1 MKIQLSLL
9 VATLAL
15 AGCGGGGGSQA
26 VPAAGGSA
34 NAQAKTSQGTAVLSI
49 PTGSS
54 SAAHVRYPQFVSPNA
69 TSVTLSINAGT
80 AQTFDVS
87 ATSPLC
93 TTVAGARNCTL
104 NFFAPIGADT
114 LTFTI
119 YSGANA
125 TGTVLST
132 GTNSQTVVQ
141 GTPFNVTIAMN
152 ATVGIVTANLNVTGA
167 QTCPNAAAFA
177 GITEGCAGSAALT
190 VTVMDPLMNTVTGT
204 APYATPIQIS
214 TNDPSISA
222 SPVQI
227 TAPGQSSTLT
237 YNGAAF
243 GAGITT
249 SITGTLTIGTQTVT
263 QAVPVQRQYLYVAN
277 SNVVPGNTPA
287 GGGNIAVYTFGSGVG
302 STPVR
307 VISGTNTLLYDP
319 IDVKLDSSGNLYVL
333 DNGRYVGGQSHP
345 SILVFAPGVTGNV
358 FPARQISSLNN
369 GAVVTAPYTCETMI
383 LNPAQTYLYVM
394 CDDNGIGSGLIH
406 VFPAAGNGAAAGL
419 QTAELG
425 SDGWSEP
432 LIGMAFDSSGNLW
445 IAGTRSNSI
454 GYYPVASQ
462 GSPTGGTGGGQ
473 LNSMGSTMSMNGG
486 TAWAIAVSPVGLALD
501 LQGNL
506 YSSIVNIGAPGV
518 NDVSNEIGMWKST
531 SIPCTNCFPDTS
543 VSGAPITA
551 HAPAGIALD
560 AAGNLYVGNT
570 TTNQVSVFA
579 RATVLAGG
587 NTVMNTITSNTGGA
601 ANNPVGMAVG
611 P

>member
-9 VATLAL
+9 VAVLAL

-26 VPAAGGSA
+26 VPAAGGST
-34 NAQAKTSQGTAVLSI
+34 NAKTATSQGTVVLSI
-49 PTGSS
+49 PTRSS
-54 SAAHVRYPQFVSPNA
+54 SGVVRYPQFVSPNA
-69 TSVTLSINAGT
+69 TSVTLTINAGT

-87 ATSPLC
+87 PTSPLC

-152 ATVGIVTANLNVTGA
+152 ATVGSIVANLNVTGA

-190 VTVMDPLMNTVTGT
+190 VTVMDPAGNTVTGS
-204 APYATPIQIS
+204 APYATPVQIS
-214 TNDPSISA
+214 TNDASITA
-222 SPVQI
+222 SPAQI
-227 TAPGQSSTLT
+227 TAPGQSSSLT
-237 YNGAAF
+237 YNGTAF

-249 SITGTLTIGTQTVT
+249 SITGTLTIGTQTIT
-263 QAVPVQRQYLYVAN
+263 QAIPVQRQYLYVAN

-287 GGGNIAVYTFGSGVG
+287 GGGNIAVYTFGSGMG

-319 IDVKLDSSGNLYVL
+319 IAVLLDSNDNLYVL

-345 SILVFAPGVTGNV
+345 AILVFAPGANGNV

-394 CDDNGIGSGLIH
+394 CDDSGIGPGLIH
-406 VFPAAGNGAAAGL
+406 VFPASGNGAAAGL

-425 SDGWSEP
+425 SDGWSTP
-432 LIGMAFDSSGNLW
+432 LIGMAFDNSGNLY
-445 IAGTRSNSI
+445 IADTRANSI
-454 GYYPVASQ
+454 GYYPPANI
-462 GSPTGGTGGGQ
+462 GSPTGGFQGTGGPA
-473 LNSMGSTMSMNGG
+473 STINGG
-486 TAWAIAVSPVGLALD
+486 VAWAIAVSPSGLVVD
-501 LQGNL
+501 KQGNL
-506 YSSIVNIGAPGV
+506 YASIVNIGAPGV
-518 NDVSNEIGMWKST
+518 NDVSNQIGMWKST

-543 VSGAPITA
+543 VSGAPITT

-570 TTNQVSVFA
+570 TTNQVFVFA
-579 RATVLAGG
+579 RTTVVAGG
-587 NTVMNTITSNTGGA
+587 NTIMNTITTNTGGA
-601 ANNPVGMAVG
+601 ANNPVGMAIG